1 MGVAAAA
8 RKYSKSQPRDFKC
21 MPDAAEVQ
29 TASWDLDVDLGDCCA
44 TTDQAVR
51 FPVPDMQQQFDIINL
66 SAVMAYLRLYQH
78 PGDDL
83 EQVLA
88 MSGFLVRDDAL
99 HCVCCGAL
107 DSVDEVGFCAA
118 CVEVSEPV

>member
-8 RKYSKSQPRDFKC
+8 RKYSKSQTRDFKC

-29 TASWDLDVDLGDCCA
+29 TASWDLDVDLGDFCA
-44 TTDQAVR
+44 TTVQAVR
-51 FPVPDMQQQFDIINL
+51 IPVPDIQLQFDIINL

-78 PGDDL
+78 PGEDV
-83 EQVLA
+83 EQVPA

-107 DSVDEVGFCAA
+107 ASVDEVGFCTA
-118 CVEVSEPV
+118 CVEVAEPV

>member
-1 MGVAAAA
+1 
-8 RKYSKSQPRDFKC
+8 

-44 TTDQAVR
+44 TTVQAVR
-51 FPVPDMQQQFDIINL
+51 IPVPDMQQQVDIIHL

-78 PGDDL
+78 PGDDV
-83 EQVLA
+83 EQIPA
-88 MSGFLVRDDAL
+88 MSGFSMRDDAL

-107 DSVDEVGFCAA
+107 ASVDEVGFCTA
-118 CVEVSEPV
+118 CVEVAEPI